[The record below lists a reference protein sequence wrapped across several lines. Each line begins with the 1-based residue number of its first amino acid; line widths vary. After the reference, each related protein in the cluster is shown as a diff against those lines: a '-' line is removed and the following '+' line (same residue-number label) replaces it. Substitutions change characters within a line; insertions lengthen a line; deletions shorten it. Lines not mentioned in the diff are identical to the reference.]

1 MRSLDVIID
10 AANRVGF
17 KGELHLEPLTKK
29 EVAEQTGY
37 HPSTIGRAIANKT
50 IRTVQGT
57 LELENFFVS
66 QTKSG
71 TSSFL
76 IKARIAQLIR
86 EATSPLSDQQ
96 IVNRLDAGRHPGRK
110 TDSREVPGG
119 SYLTRSD
126 MTKRREANE

>member
-1 MRSLDVIID
+1 M
-10 AANRVGF
+10 
-17 KGELHLEPLTKK
+17 EPLTKK

-37 HPSTIGRAIANKT
+37 HPSTVGRAIVHKT
-50 IRTVQGT
+50 IRTIHGT

-66 QTKSG
+66 KTQSG

-76 IKARIAQLIR
+76 IKARIAQLIQ

-96 IVNRLDAGRHPGRK
+96 IVNRLDLEGIRVARRTVAKYRAGL
-110 TDSREVPGG
+110 
-119 SYLTRSD
+119 YLTRSD